1 MLVQVR
7 ELKSH
12 LMFGFLTLILLFG
25 HAYPAMGQ
33 SSQLAD
39 HVVINEVDINPPGDD
54 SKSLSEWAELYNPT
68 DQAIDVG
75 GWTISATS
83 GLKTTYKIPE
93 GTKIKSGGF
102 LAYSFGPLWF
112 PDVSATVV
120 LKTKNGTV
128 IDQTPLLR
136 DIGNDLNSWQRSADG
151 LDTDSTFDWVFKVSN
166 AGSSNGKLSS
176 AITQQGLDVKVFT
189 DKTSYVSGDIVKI
202 TGQVSK
208 RVDVPTQKYVPAQVN
223 LIVSG
228 PSNFWKAFTL
238 YPDTTG
244 LFKTE
249 MKTDRALNVPEG
261 DFQISVEYG
270 GAISET
276 QFSIGKQAIIP
287 QQEEAPPLIL
297 INTDKPEYIPGEWA
311 TISATTSKIIP
322 FTGLQFKVFD
332 PNKKQVYDG
341 TLYPDPQGK
350 FSVKIFI
357 NTVKPVFGKYDI
369 IATYE
374 TESAQ
379 TSYEIVQE
387 IKEDKTISLKTDKQV
402 YGLGETV
409 IITGRS
415 NKVWLTALDIDIAQA
430 FATKLGERGKE
441 RLNTLVI
448 KDIVRLAGDSTFKYE
463 LKIPNDTDRYG
474 DYKIKVS
481 GYIGTAELTFKVVE
495 NPDEF
500 VAADSRPLS
509 ISTDKPSY
517 NIGDSYIISGKVTES
532 KDYGRQTVKIALTRS
547 DGSPVISAGDPRA
560 PVAKSQDTPLSFT
573 GVPDASGNFVIKGT
587 LHRQI
592 FDKGTYILKA
602 TYGTESASASFEVQD
617 EVDSGGAVKITA
629 STDKEIYGVGEEVK
643 LTGTVSTL
651 TTSYHLTLTNPD
663 GNKISTT
670 GLQIKDGQ
678 FSWSWTV
685 PSRAITFGTHKIT
698 ISSDY
703 VNTNVFFRVSKDPAS
718 ETAQLPLVIE
728 TDKLVYN
735 TGETVTVSGKAI
747 KKTDEAKYENR
758 RAEIVI
764 KTETNKE
771 TAKAFVD
778 LNPAGEFKTTFKLAP
793 LTYKT
798 GEYKVTAK
806 YFNAKSQTA
815 FKVED
820 KFVSDK
826 DAPLL
831 LFVNIDKFKYLPGET
846 VKITGKTNK
855 ITSAFSVDI
864 SVAAPNDKQP
874 KVIAVTFDSKGAFS
888 YDYKISETATLGTYI
903 VVADTDF
910 DRVTDTFE
918 VVSELPPEEEPI
930 EESSQPDTT
939 ITTPSIESPKEPTI
953 VSTKTVDRVNRITD
967 SFIPISIEQKTVE
980 GETLNPRILDGLLRV
995 NSGDESS
1002 VNVKVTLDNM
1012 CLIGQD
1018 SDCKIIKSTRSSDS
1032 LYEIIKID
1040 DTNFKVRYSGPAAKL
1055 EKFTI
1060 LPEDPNGT
1068 IPDGDWNVQIV
1079 KDNQISRF
1087 YYKISYKTQE

>member
-1 MLVQVR
+1 M
-7 ELKSH
+7 KSH

-68 DQAIDVG
+68 DQSMDVG
-75 GWTISATS
+75 GWTISAIS

-93 GTKIKSGGF
+93 GTKIKSDGF
-102 LAYSFGPLWF
+102 LVYSFGPLWF

-128 IDQTPLLR
+128 IDQTPILR

-151 LDTDSTFDWVFKVSN
+151 LDTDSASDWVFKISN
-166 AGSSNGKLSS
+166 AGSSNGKISS
-176 AITQQGLDVKVFT
+176 TITQEGLDVKVFT
-189 DKTSYVSGDIVKI
+189 DKTNYVSGDIVKI

-261 DFQISVEYG
+261 DFQISTEYG

-276 QFSIGKQAIIP
+276 QFSIGQQTIAP
-287 QQEEAPPLIL
+287 QEKEGVPIIL
-297 INTDKPEYIPGEWA
+297 ISTDKSEYIPGEWA

-322 FTGLQFKVFD
+322 FAGLQFKVFD

-369 IATYE
+369 VATYD
-374 TESAQ
+374 TEIAQ
-379 TSYEIVQE
+379 TYYEMAQV
-387 IKEDKTISLKTDKQV
+387 IKEDRPISLKTDKQV
-402 YGLGETV
+402 YGVGDTV

-415 NKVWLTALDIDIAQA
+415 NKVWLTALDIDIVQA
-430 FATKLGERGKE
+430 FATKLGERDKE

-463 LKIPNDTDRYG
+463 LKIPKEADRYG
-474 DYKIKVS
+474 DYKVKVS

-500 VAADSRPLS
+500 VAVDSKPLS
-509 ISTDKPSY
+509 ISTDKPFY
-517 NIGDSYIISGKVTES
+517 NVGDSYIISGKVTES
-532 KDYGRQTVKIALTRS
+532 KDYGRQTVKIALTKS
-547 DGSPVISAGDPRA
+547 DGSKVISAGDPRA
-560 PVAKSQDTPLSFT
+560 PAAKSQDTPLSFT

-587 LHRQI
+587 IHRQI

-602 TYGTESASASFEVQD
+602 TYGALSASTSFEVRD
-617 EVDSGGAVKITA
+617 EVDPGGVLKITA

-643 LTGTVSTL
+643 LTATVSTFNIQS
-651 TTSYHLTLTNPD
+651 SYQLTLTNPD
-663 GNKISTT
+663 GNKVTT
-670 GLQIKDGQ
+670 TSLQVKDGQ
-678 FSWSWTV
+678 LSWAWTV
-685 PSRAITFGTHKIT
+685 PSRGVTFGTYKIV

-703 VNTNVFFRVSKDPAS
+703 VGTNLFFKVSKDPAS
-718 ETAQLPLVIE
+718 EVALPLVIE

-735 TGETVTVSGKAI
+735 TGETITVSGNAI
-747 KKTDEAKYENR
+747 RKVDQTEFENR

-764 KTETNKE
+764 KTEANKE
-771 TAKAFVD
+771 ISKAFVD
-778 LNPAGEFKTTFKLAP
+778 LNPNGQFKTTFKLAP
-793 LTYKT
+793 LTYKA

-806 YFNAKSQTA
+806 YYNAKAQA
-815 FKVED
+815 VFQVDD
-820 KFVSDK
+820 KFSSDR

-831 LFVNIDKFKYLPGET
+831 LLVNIDKFKYLPGET

-855 ITSAFSVDI
+855 ITSAFSVDV
-864 SVAAPNDKQP
+864 SVAAPNDKQA
-874 KVIAVTFDSKGAFS
+874 KVTAVTFDSKGAFS
-888 YDYKISETATLGTYI
+888 YNYKISETATLGTYI

-918 VVSELPPEEEPI
+918 VVSELPPEEEPVG
-930 EESSQPDTT
+930 EPLPDITT
-939 ITTPSIESPKEPTI
+939 TTPSIEPTKEPTI
-953 VSTKTVDRVNRITD
+953 ISTKTVDRVNRITD
-967 SFIPISIEQKTVE
+967 SFIPISIGQKTIE
-980 GETLNPRILDGLLRV
+980 GKALNPRILDGLLRV
-995 NSGDESS
+995 NAGDESS
-1002 VNVKVTLDNM
+1002 VNVKVTLDGT

-1018 SDCKIIKSTRSSDS
+1018 SNCKITKSTRSPDS

-1060 LPEDPNGT
+1060 LPEDPNET

-1087 YYKISYKTQE
+1087 YYKISYISQE